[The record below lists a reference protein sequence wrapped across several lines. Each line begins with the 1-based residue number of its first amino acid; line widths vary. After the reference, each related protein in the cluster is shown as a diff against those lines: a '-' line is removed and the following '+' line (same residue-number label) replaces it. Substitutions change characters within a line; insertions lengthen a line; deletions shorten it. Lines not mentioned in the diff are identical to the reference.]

1 MMILMFQINDD
12 YIRTFLMFQINDDY
26 MRTFLMFQI
35 DSHWYSFYQGGVEE
49 RGSVEG
55 TVTRWSK
62 NLSQRTWV
70 MIRILWSQQCPWR
83 QCQIWRQ
90 DWGAPTETGK
100 ALLGDPG
107 WSWGR
112 RYHRFFCLHS
122 KQVDHQWWWSIIRRG
137 WKFVAANLSI
147 SMCHPRLSGGSSI
160 WVDIWQP
167 PTSTIISNDHYD
179 HVFNLVCR

>member
-1 MMILMFQINDD
+1 
-12 YIRTFLMFQINDDY
+12 
-26 MRTFLMFQI
+26 MFQI
-35 DSHWYSFYQGGVEE
+35 DSHWFSFTREE
-49 RGSVEG
+49 SRKEAVSRELLRGDQ
-55 TVTRWSK
+55 K
-62 NLSQRTWV
+62 IWV
-70 MIRILWSQQCPWR
+70 MIKILWSQRCPWR

-160 WVDIWQP
+160 WHLATTNSL
-167 PTSTIISNDHYD
+167 PTSTIISNDDYN
-179 HVFNLVCR
+179 HVCNLVCPFYILWCDGKHSIVSFWWKSSDG